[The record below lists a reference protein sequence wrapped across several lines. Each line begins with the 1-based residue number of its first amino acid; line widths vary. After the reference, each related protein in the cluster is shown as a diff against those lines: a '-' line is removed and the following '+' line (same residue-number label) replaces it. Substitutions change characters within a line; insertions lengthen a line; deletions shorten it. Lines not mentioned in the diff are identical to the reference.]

1 MGLNKYSLYND
12 MWFNF
17 NYTTNNPEIIR
28 SAEELLKEID
38 AYTGTKDNV
47 KKEFM
52 VKLLLNLKVS
62 HRTHNVISIMRTPE
76 YYSKIPDRYRH
87 ETQSYEI
94 TKRITDLLV
103 KHEYIYFKKGMIK
116 KDKYKYGEP
125 SKIRP
130 LEKLLPILN
139 KITSDDFISEP
150 RDLIILR
157 DADKK
162 DIDYKDTTDTQR
174 WRADLEKYNNFL
186 TMNEVSLAGLTR
198 DLINKHSSYFQNYDL
213 VDTFNIDTIDES
225 AFAKIVLKYL
235 QMRRIFNINFTKG
248 GRFYGGVESI
258 PSELRPLLNIN
269 GSPTI
274 EFDYASYQIRMLYHK
289 RKINYIQDAYS
300 DLCTGNILNERDMYK
315 LVALIV
321 LNSSNEKAAL
331 KGIRN
336 KFSEQ
341 GLMDSKSKTDTV
353 LKAFIKNFEDHHPQL
368 KKYFYSG
375 IGSELQFTDSEI
387 TNEILKYFT
396 NKGILVLSVH
406 DSFIIAEEHKDVL
419 LMKMIKEY
427 KKVFRFAPV
436 IK

>member
-1 MGLNKYSLYND
+1 
-12 MWFNF
+12 
-17 NYTTNNPEIIR
+17 
-28 SAEELLKEID
+28 
-38 AYTGTKDNV
+38 
-47 KKEFM
+47 
-52 VKLLLNLKVS
+52 
-62 HRTHNVISIMRTPE
+62 
-76 YYSKIPDRYRH
+76 
-87 ETQSYEI
+87 
-94 TKRITDLLV
+94 
-103 KHEYIYFKKGMIK
+103 
-116 KDKYKYGEP
+116 
-125 SKIRP
+125 
-130 LEKLLPILN
+130 
-139 KITSDDFISEP
+139 
-150 RDLIILR
+150 
-157 DADKK
+157 
-162 DIDYKDTTDTQR
+162 
-174 WRADLEKYNNFL
+174 
-186 TMNEVSLAGLTR
+186 
-198 DLINKHSSYFQNYDL
+198 
-213 VDTFNIDTIDES
+213 
-225 AFAKIVLKYL
+225 
-235 QMRRIFNINFTKG
+235 MRRIFNTDFTKG

-258 PSELRPLLNIN
+258 PSELRPLLHIN

-274 EFDYASYQIRMLYHK
+274 EFDYSSYQIRMLYHK
-289 RKINYIQDAYS
+289 QKINYIQDAYS
-300 DLCTGNILNERDMYK
+300 DLCTGNILNEREMYK

-321 LNSSNEKAAL
+321 LNSSDEKAAL

-427 KKVFRFAPV
+427 RKVFRYAPV